1 MLFDFEIK
9 EIEEIW
15 EKMYKLNQ
23 LHDNIDCI
31 ISDLNNILLKMIP
44 HNRLINVG
52 GDIIIRIDTNKH
64 SIVMD
69 DVGAQKSYYLNDLE
83 PSDNDDLLAI
93 IVSAIDWYEVISDI
107 NDLIEEELDFKNSDY
122 NIICDLVDSL
132 RKQEISNDEE
142 DGKDYADDRC
152 EIKII

>member
-15 EKMYKLNQ
+15 EKMYHLNE
-23 LHDNIDCI
+23 LHSNINCV

-52 GDIIIRIDTNKH
+52 DIVIRVDTNKH
-64 SIVMD
+64 SIVMN
-69 DVGAQKSYYLNDLE
+69 DVRAQKSYYLNDLE

>member
-9 EIEEIW
+9 EIEEVW
-15 EKMYKLNQ
+15 EKMYHLNE
-23 LHDNIDCI
+23 LHSNINCV

-52 GDIIIRIDTNKH
+52 DIVIRVDTNKH
-64 SIVMD
+64 SIVMN
-69 DVGAQKSYYLNDLE
+69 DVRAQKSYYLNDLE

-107 NDLIEEELDFKNSDY
+107 NDIIEEELDFKNSDY
-122 NIICDLVDSL
+122 NIICDLVDALKEKEYDEDS
-132 RKQEISNDEE
+132 KDETEGNNDNE
-142 DGKDYADDRC
+142 
-152 EIKII
+152 

>member
-15 EKMYKLNQ
+15 EKMYHLNE
-23 LHDNIDCI
+23 LHSNINCV

-52 GDIIIRIDTNKH
+52 DIVIRVDTNKH
-64 SIVMD
+64 SIVMN
-69 DVGAQKSYYLNDLE
+69 DVRAQKSYYLNDLE

-107 NDLIEEELDFKNSDY
+107 NDIIEEELDFKNSDY
-122 NIICDLVDSL
+122 NIICDLVDALKEKEYDEDS
-132 RKQEISNDEE
+132 KDETEGNNDNE
-142 DGKDYADDRC
+142 
-152 EIKII
+152 

>member
-15 EKMYKLNQ
+15 EKMYHLNE
-23 LHDNIDCI
+23 LHSNIDCV

-52 GDIIIRIDTNKH
+52 DIIIRVDTNKH
-64 SIVMD
+64 SIVMN
-69 DVGAQKSYYLNDLE
+69 DVRAQKSYYLNDLE